1 MIRPQGA
8 LAPALEPEAY
18 RDFRGYAGMLADGSL
33 SVGDPVGILSNGY
46 SASSRVKAIGTPAGP
61 VGTAQ
66 PGEAIVLELE
76 DEVDI
81 ARGDTVV
88 AGELP
93 QAVREF
99 DAEVCILAPA
109 TLAEGQ
115 RVLLKHGTKVAA
127 AKIGPISHVLD
138 VADYSRRQADTLG
151 LNDLG
156 RLTVRSSAALS
167 PADYRDS
174 RAGGSFLLIDP
185 ATGRTLA
192 AGIIGAGHAAA

>member
-1 MIRPQGA
+1 
-8 LAPALEPEAY
+8 
-18 RDFRGYAGMLADGSL
+18 
-33 SVGDPVGILSNGY
+33 
-46 SASSRVKAIGTPAGP
+46 
-61 VGTAQ
+61 
-66 PGEAIVLELE
+66 
-76 DEVDI
+76 VDI

-88 AGELP
+88 AGQLP

-99 DAEVCILAPA
+99 AAEVCILAPA

-167 PADYRDS
+167 PAEYRDS
-174 RAGGSFLLIDP
+174 RTGGSFLLIEP